1 MNDVN
6 LPTQSSAAA
15 ETPLSREWG
24 YALRYWLRGRRA
36 YVAAAIVLG
45 GGGLALG
52 WGWLAAVGVL
62 PILLAALPCAAMC
75 AIGLCMP
82 KEKK

>member
-1 MNDVN
+1 MNDMN
-6 LPTQSSAAA
+6 QPAQAAGTA
-15 ETPLSREWG
+15 ETPLWREAG

-36 YVAAAIVLG
+36 YIAAAMVVG

-62 PILLAALPCAAMC
+62 PILLAVLPCAAMC